1 MWWFLPEC
9 AKTFAWQRV
18 PIVLHGVYSFCAV
31 LLVWWENWTDCF
43 YYIIIL
49 DLHMKKR
56 MWFSPGVPISTVT
69 LSHSFLTLVD
79 FWQTFSKAVLYST
92 AEESSCTHCM
102 YVCKT
107 HDLKVEK
114 VSLASYACKHMHTH
128 TECKSSHLLIVTW
141 HLTPNQTCLTYQSLS
156 TLARVCHE
164 NIGLLCLRLQWTFK
178 ISNIV
183 CLDIFWT
190 TEPFVIKLG
199 SVIHHHK
206 PERCLQG

>member
-1 MWWFLPEC
+1 
-9 AKTFAWQRV
+9 
-18 PIVLHGVYSFCAV
+18 
-31 LLVWWENWTDCF
+31 
-43 YYIIIL
+43 
-49 DLHMKKR
+49 MKKR
-56 MWFSPGVPISTVT
+56 TWFSSGVPISAVT

-79 FWQTFSKAVLYST
+79 FWQTFSKAVLYSS
-92 AEESSCTHCM
+92 AEEFSCTHCM

-107 HDLKVEK
+107 HDLEVEK

-128 TECKSSHLLIVTW
+128 RECKSSHLLIVTW
-141 HLTPNQTCLTYQSLS
+141 HLTPNQPCLTYQSLS

-183 CLDIFWT
+183 CLDNIFWT

-199 SVIHHHK
+199 SVIIIISQSAVFRAK
-206 PERCLQG
+206 VTVGACVIKIWLCLLYLLNIRSFCYQTLFGGTSS